1 MQAPPPPVQKNRNVA
16 LWVVLG
22 VLAICG
28 CAVVPILAAFL
39 FPVFAQARFAA
50 QKTASLSHAKQSA
63 LAAIMYSADFND
75 RLPPAESWM
84 DATLPYTKNKEV
96 YKSILA
102 AGDDPNKF
110 GFAFRK
116 DLGRK
121 KTMDFDDPDRWA
133 MVFDSTLT
141 DWNANS
147 NLETLPDPGRYQGVN
162 IIAFLDGHAKAT
174 QDKSLT
180 LKGPDGKPL
189 IR

>member
-1 MQAPPPPVQKNRNVA
+1 
-16 LWVVLG
+16 LG

-28 CAVVPILAAFL
+28 CGIVPIIAAIL

-50 QKTASLSHAKQSA
+50 QKTATISHSKQSA
-63 LAAIMYSADFND
+63 LGVIMYSVDFND
-75 RLPPAESWM
+75 RLPPAETWM
-84 DATLPYTKNKEV
+84 DATFPYTKNKEA

-110 GFAFRK
+110 GLAFRK

-121 KTMDFDDPDRWA
+121 KIIDFDDPERWA
-133 MVFDSTLT
+133 MIFDSTLT
-141 DWNANS
+141 KWNASS
-147 NLETLPDPGRYQGVN
+147 NLETLPSPGRYQGVN

-174 QDKSLT
+174 KDENLRQ
-180 LKGPDGKPL
+180 KGLDGKPA